1 MAEDDDLEWLS
12 DYVLAFLKSPSW
24 VAPIAQFVD
33 EQCIVFDNEE
43 ENKLEYTQCH
53 NEFKQLIDSLLA
65 AHLLEISVS
74 RDQFEQFCH
83 TGLANNPALHR
94 VLVEQLLSVDDF
106 QVFKAMMSKR
116 NASLF
121 REAQRR
127 VDAGQEIKEEDLLPE
142 AGGITDEEDARL
154 RAMTPCYDFNDTTIL
169 DDEADLGA
177 TQQGFG
183 LTAAIVAEE
192 WQLYEDQLFKALDD
206 EEDAAAAADRQ
217 REEEEIEAAIALS
230 LQMEEDHARAEA
242 AAAVA
247 PSSAPPAAE
256 EPPAVPARPAAPA
269 EVEPQAPPPSA
280 PQLPSPKGS
289 GLPPLRA
296 VLPRVMRVAPLG
308 VRPGMES
315 SPEAAADLQRM
326 RAEAEAIL
334 QQEREARAKAFV
346 PAAPAAEEAAAGAP
360 AAPAPPPPAPPAARA
375 QPSEAE
381 RKERAEHLRRQR
393 QLLVEKR
400 NKERQRQMGEYARS
414 RVGTPAG
421 PTRPARRVDGAFGGS
436 AAGAGPSLVA
446 ELTQPSSSAPM
457 TDTAAA
463 ATQMRQALA
472 AQLKQ
477 TLVGHYK

>member
-1 MAEDDDLEWLS
+1 MVEKEADAVSRQFLSHMAEDDDLEWLS

-65 AHLLEISVS
+65 AHLLEMSVS

-116 NASLF
+116 NAALF

-127 VDAGQEIKEEDLLPE
+127 VDAGQEIKEEELLPE
-142 AGGITDEEDARL
+142 VVDAEDGGMRS
-154 RAMTPCYDFNDTTIL
+154 MTPCYDLNDTTIL
-169 DDEADLGA
+169 DDEDLGT

-183 LTAAIVAEE
+183 MTAAIVASE
-192 WQLYEDQLFKALDD
+192 WQLYEDQLFKALD
-206 EEDAAAAADRQ
+206 EEDDAAAAAERQ

-230 LQMEEDHARAEA
+230 LKMEEAEA
-242 AAAVA
+242 AAAA
-247 PSSAPPAAE
+247 APPAAE
-256 EPPAVPARPAAPA
+256 EPPVPAGPAAPA

-280 PQLPSPKGS
+280 PQLPSPKGT

-308 VRPGMES
+308 VRLGMES
-315 SPEAAADLQRM
+315 SPVAAAELQRM
-326 RAEAEAIL
+326 REEAEASL
-334 QQEREARAKAFV
+334 QQERQARAAASV
-346 PAAPAAEEAAAGAP
+346 PAATSPEEAP
-360 AAPAPPPPAPPAARA
+360 APPAPPAARA
-375 QPSEAE
+375 QPTEAE
-381 RKERAEHLRRQR
+381 RRERAEHLKRQR
-393 QLLVEKR
+393 QLLIEKR
-400 NKERQRQMGEYARS
+400 NKERHRQMGEYSRS
-414 RVGTPAG
+414 RAGTPAG
-421 PTRPARRVDGAFGGS
+421 PTRPARRMDAARGDS
-436 AAGAGPSLVA
+436 SAGAGAGLVA
-446 ELTQPSSSAPM
+446 ELTQQPSTAPM
-457 TDTAAA
+457 TDTASA
-463 ATQMRQALA
+463 ATQMRQALT

-477 TLVGHYK
+477 TLVGQYG